1 MINIDMRGQFAVMQM
16 QYGKANVLDME
27 SCKAII
33 NTLGTLAAGPAR
45 AVVLTGSGSI
55 FSAGVDLLRLQSGG
69 PAYIQEFVPLIS
81 RLVHALFEF
90 PKPLISAINGHAVA
104 GGCVMG
110 CATDYRI
117 MARGTGRIGVAE
129 LPVGVPFP
137 AAALEVVRFVV
148 PAQHLKTVVYE
159 GATYLP
165 DAALSLGLVDE
176 LADADDLLDTALRKA
191 DRLAS
196 APANIFALT
205 KLQLHT
211 PVLERIA
218 AGAVRDAEVQKLWEQ
233 PDTLANVRRYVE
245 RTFKPSGDAVRA

>member
-1 MINIDMRGQFAVMQM
+1 MVNIETRGQLAIMQM
-16 QYGKANVLDME
+16 QHGKANVLDME
-27 SCKAII
+27 SCHEII
-33 NTLGTLAAGPAR
+33 NRLGTLATGPAR
-45 AVVLTGSGSI
+45 AVVLTGRGNI

-69 PAYIQEFVPLIS
+69 SAYIQEFVPLIS

-148 PAQHLKTVVYE
+148 PAHRLKTVVYE

-176 LADADDLLDTALRKA
+176 LADAEDLLDTALHKA
-191 DRLAS
+191 ERLA
-196 APANIFALT
+196 AVPANIFALT
-205 KLQLHT
+205 KLQLHA

-218 AGAVRDAEVQKLWEQ
+218 AGAARDVEVQKLWQQ
-233 PDTLANVRRYVE
+233 PDTLANVRSYVE
-245 RTFKPSGDAVRA
+245 RTFKPVRA